1 MDKGKLIIV
10 SAPSGAGKTTLV
22 RYLLEEIEGLEF
34 SISCATRLPRPN
46 ERNGV
51 DYYFISA
58 EEFRKKIKNDEF
70 AEWEEVYTDSYYGTL
85 KSEIER
91 ITSKG
96 NSVIFD
102 IDVIGG
108 INLKKLYPK
117 NSLSIFI
124 MPPSIEELEKRL
136 RNRKTE
142 SEEKLKQR
150 VEKAAAELE
159 MSSEFDCIILNDRL
173 KQSKTGILKTVR
185 DFLDTD
191 NMKPE
196 A

>member
-22 RYLLEEIEGLEF
+22 KYLLESINELEF
-34 SISCATRLPRPN
+34 SVSCATRQPRPN
-46 ERNGV
+46 EKNGV
-51 DYYFISA
+51 DYYFITP

-91 ITSKG
+91 IISKG

-108 INLKKLYPK
+108 INLKKIYPK

-124 MPPSIEELEKRL
+124 MPPSIGELENRL
-136 RNRKTE
+136 RDRKTE
-142 SEEKLKQR
+142 SEEKLRQR
-150 VEKAAAELE
+150 VEKAARELR

-173 KQSKTGILKTVR
+173 KESKIDILKTVR
-185 DFLDTD
+185 DFLDAD
-191 NMKPE
+191 DQESK

>member
-22 RYLLEEIEGLEF
+22 RYLLESIDELEF
-34 SISCATRLPRPN
+34 SVSCATRKPRPN
-46 ERNGV
+46 EKNGV
-51 DYYFISA
+51 DYYFITA
-58 EEFRKKIKNDEF
+58 DEFRKKIENSEF

-102 IDVIGG
+102 IDVVGG
-108 INLKKLYPK
+108 VNLKKLYPK

-124 MPPSIEELEKRL
+124 MPPSIEELENRL
-136 RNRKTE
+136 RDRKTE
-142 SEEKLKQR
+142 SEEKLRQR
-150 VEKAAAELE
+150 VEKATGELR

-173 KQSKTGILKTVR
+173 KESKIDIMKTVR
-185 DFLDTD
+185 NFL
-191 NMKPE
+191 E
-196 A
+196 ADDQESNA

>member
-22 RYLLEEIEGLEF
+22 KYLLEKIDELEF
-34 SISCATRLPRPN
+34 SVSCATRQPRPN
-46 ERNGV
+46 EKNGV

-102 IDVIGG
+102 IDVVGG
-108 INLKKLYPK
+108 VNLKKLYPK

-124 MPPSIEELEKRL
+124 MPPSIEELENRL
-136 RNRKTE
+136 RDRKTE
-142 SEEKLKQR
+142 SEEKLRQR
-150 VEKAAAELE
+150 VEKATGELR

-173 KQSKTGILKTVR
+173 KESKTDILNTVR

-191 NMKPE
+191 NQESE

>member
-22 RYLLEEIEGLEF
+22 KYLLESINELEF
-34 SISCATRLPRPN
+34 SVSCATRQPRPN
-46 ERNGV
+46 EKNGV
-51 DYYFISA
+51 DYYFITT

-91 ITSKG
+91 IISKG

-108 INLKKLYPK
+108 INLKKIYPK

-124 MPPSIEELEKRL
+124 MPPSIGELENRL
-136 RNRKTE
+136 RDRKTE
-142 SEEKLKQR
+142 SEEKLRQR
-150 VEKAAAELE
+150 VEKAARELR

-173 KQSKTGILKTVR
+173 KESKIDILKTVR
-185 DFLDTD
+185 DFLDAD
-191 NMKPE
+191 DRESK

>member
-22 RYLLEEIEGLEF
+22 KYLLESINELEF
-34 SISCATRLPRPN
+34 SVSCATRQPRPN
-46 ERNGV
+46 EKNGV
-51 DYYFISA
+51 DYYFITA

-91 ITSKG
+91 IISKG

-108 INLKKLYPK
+108 INLKKIYPK

-124 MPPSIEELEKRL
+124 MPPSIGELENRL
-136 RNRKTE
+136 RDRKTE
-142 SEEKLKQR
+142 SEEKLRQR
-150 VEKAAAELE
+150 VEKAARELR

-173 KQSKTGILKTVR
+173 KESKIDILKTVR
-185 DFLDTD
+185 DFLDAD
-191 NMKPE
+191 DRESK

>member
-22 RYLLEEIEGLEF
+22 KYLLEKIDELEF
-34 SISCATRLPRPN
+34 SVSCATRQPRPN
-46 ERNGV
+46 EKNGV

-102 IDVIGG
+102 IDVVGG
-108 INLKKLYPK
+108 VNLKKLYPK

-124 MPPSIEELEKRL
+124 MPPSIEELENRL
-136 RNRKTE
+136 RDRKTE
-142 SEEKLKQR
+142 SEEKLRQR
-150 VEKAAAELE
+150 VEKATGELR

-173 KQSKTGILKTVR
+173 KESKIDILKTVR

-191 NMKPE
+191 NQESE

>member
-22 RYLLEEIEGLEF
+22 RYLLESIDELEF
-34 SISCATRLPRPN
+34 SVSCATRKPRPN
-46 ERNGV
+46 EKNGV
-51 DYYFISA
+51 DYYFITA
-58 EEFRKKIKNDEF
+58 DEFRKKIENSEF

-102 IDVIGG
+102 IDVVGG
-108 INLKKLYPK
+108 VNLKKLYPK

-124 MPPSIEELEKRL
+124 MPPSIEELENRL
-136 RNRKTE
+136 RDRKTE
-142 SEEKLKQR
+142 SEEKLRQR
-150 VEKAAAELE
+150 VEKATGELR

-173 KQSKTGILKTVR
+173 KESKIDILKTVR

-191 NMKPE
+191 NQESE